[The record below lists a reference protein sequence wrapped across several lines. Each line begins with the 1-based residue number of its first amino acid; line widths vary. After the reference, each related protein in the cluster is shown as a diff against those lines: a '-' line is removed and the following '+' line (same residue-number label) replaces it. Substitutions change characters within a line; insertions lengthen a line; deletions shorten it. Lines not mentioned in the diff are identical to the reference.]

1 MTEMLTTIEDL
12 IRPEHTALLVIDMQ
26 NDFCAEGGYIDKVVK
41 ADLSG
46 CEGVAAAINRL
57 VDTARA
63 AGVAIVWIRANYEP
77 RYLADPM
84 RTRNASRDPTNAV
97 CCEGGTWGYDFW
109 RMTPRDGEFFVEKHR
124 YDAFL
129 GTPLDDILRNNG
141 IRTLVTTGV
150 VTNVCVELTL
160 RAGFFRGYYIVVP
173 EDAVGSSHKDL
184 HDATLKNVRMY
195 YGTVTDA
202 AALAGMWGAAAK
214 HGLRKAG

>member
-1 MTEMLTTIEDL
+1 MAELLTRMEDQVA
-12 IRPEHTALLVIDMQ
+12 PAHTALLVIDMQ

-46 CEGVAAAINRL
+46 CEGVATAINGL
-57 VDTARA
+57 VDAART
-63 AGVAIVWIRANYEP
+63 AGVSIVWIRANYEP

-84 RTRNASRDPTNAV
+84 KVRNAGRDPTNAV
-97 CCEGGTWGYDFW
+97 CCAGGTWGYDFW

-129 GTPLDDILRNNG
+129 GTALDDILRHNG

-150 VTNVCVELTL
+150 VTNVCVESTL

-173 EDAVGSSHKDL
+173 EDAVGSSHRDL

-195 YGTVTDA
+195 YGTVTDSET
-202 AALAGMWGAAAK
+202 LAGLWRGQA
-214 HGLRKAG
+214 GSTLRRAG